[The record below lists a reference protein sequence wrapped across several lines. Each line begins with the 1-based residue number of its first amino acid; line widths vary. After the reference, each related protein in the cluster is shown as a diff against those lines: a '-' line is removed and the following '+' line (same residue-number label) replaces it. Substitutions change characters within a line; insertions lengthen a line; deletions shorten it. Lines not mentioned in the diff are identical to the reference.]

1 MSENAVPLILT
12 TPPPLL
18 SVREA
23 LVDNL
28 RPLFRPPR
36 MSSSRQLWRRAIYP
50 FVLKTTS
57 RTLPIYRRS
66 SCMVLCG
73 RPNSRWSN
81 AGKSVVAG
89 GPGSTRPSD
98 GGDSELDI
106 SGHTFG
112 VLYHR
117 ASRVPNHHRVGLF
130 KPRQI
135 AWSLNNFDEVLLDRV
150 TSAEGNSGG
159 RSLPAGFVSFEQ

>member
-1 MSENAVPLILT
+1 MKLSENAVPLILT
-12 TPPPLL
+12 PPPSLL

-23 LVDNL
+23 LVANL

-73 RPNSRWSN
+73 RPFAMEQCRKKCCRGGFQGQRVHQTEAIRNLIFQGIPS
-81 AGKSVVAG
+81 GYFIT
-89 GPGSTRPSD
+89 GPGGFPITIVWVFSSP
-98 GGDSELDI
+98 
-106 SGHTFG
+106 
-112 VLYHR
+112 VK
-117 ASRVPNHHRVGLF
+117 SRG
-130 KPRQI
+130 
-135 AWSLNNFDEVLLDRV
+135 A
-150 TSAEGNSGG
+150 
-159 RSLPAGFVSFEQ
+159 

>member
-12 TPPPLL
+12 TPPLCSLYARRSSPICAL
-18 SVREA
+18 SFG
-23 LVDNL
+23 L
-28 RPLFRPPR
+28 RGCPH
-36 MSSSRQLWRRAIYP
+36 QGN

-57 RTLPIYRRS
+57 RTLPIHRRS
-66 SCMVLCG
+66 SCMLLCG
-73 RPNSRWSN
+73 RPYSRWSN

-106 SGHTFG
+106 SGYTFR

-117 ASRVPNHHRVGLF
+117 AWRVPNHHRVGLF